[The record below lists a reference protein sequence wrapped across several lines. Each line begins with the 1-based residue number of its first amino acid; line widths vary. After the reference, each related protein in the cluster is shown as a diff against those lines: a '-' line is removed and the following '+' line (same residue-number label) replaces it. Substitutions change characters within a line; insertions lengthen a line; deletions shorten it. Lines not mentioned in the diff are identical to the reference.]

1 MPESMVMEWTDDGT
15 FKPLTRH
22 AKQCDA
28 AFVVGARYAVEA
40 QPLQSEK
47 ARRFFH
53 AQLAEIWHS
62 LPEEIAERWPT
73 VEAFRKAGLIAC
85 GYCFKTEAVCATN
98 QQAQALA
105 VSYARLDDY
114 VVVEIRDRVIAVWTA
129 RSQRRNAMTDPKERK
144 AANDAVLAWAAAQ
157 VGVAPAAVADE
168 RSAA

>member
-1 MPESMVMEWTDDGT
+1 MTSSQFRWTGT
-15 FKPLTRH
+15 GFEPLRPKL
-22 AKQCDA
+22 ADKE
-28 AFVVGARYAVEA
+28 FIVGAVYAVEA

-114 VVVEIRDRVIAVWTA
+114 VVVEIRDRVISIWTA
-129 RSQRRNAMTDPKERK
+129 KSQRKTAMTDPQERK
-144 AANDAVLAWAAAQ
+144 AANKAVLEWAAAQ
-157 VGVAPAAVADE
+157 VGVAPAALADE